1 MNLAILY
8 RQATDP
14 GIAARNKLT
23 GEFMSNAWLRC
34 RELIAEA
41 KHRYPI
47 ATERQFWEKY
57 VAWGGPRRTFDKD
70 ECRELLRKDP
80 DTLVPALYLFLTDD
94 SREAE
99 REAIELLQECHGQET
114 EPCRYITSVIQA
126 TLGHL
131 RRSFLRFQKGTPSTP
146 SPLTTTRYSRSSRAP
161 SLFVRSKPKRR
172 RLLSV

>member
-47 ATERQFWEKY
+47 ATERQF
-57 VAWGGPRRTFDKD
+57 
-70 ECRELLRKDP
+70 
-80 DTLVPALYLFLTDD
+80 
-94 SREAE
+94 
-99 REAIELLQECHGQET
+99 
-114 EPCRYITSVIQA
+114 
-126 TLGHL
+126 
-131 RRSFLRFQKGTPSTP
+131 
-146 SPLTTTRYSRSSRAP
+146 
-161 SLFVRSKPKRR
+161 
-172 RLLSV
+172 